1 MFYTDNYT
9 EKLLGIKGV
18 ILKNIEENNDSITIT
33 FKLSAKEHICPCCG
47 FSTNKI
53 HDYRIQVIKEAP
65 IFGKHAYFEY
75 FKRRYVCKSCNKK
88 FYEQA
93 NFIPR
98 YHRMTSRLVSYI
110 VTKMR
115 NVYSMSS
122 IAKECNISVS
132 TVTRVFNY
140 VNYSSK
146 NLPSVLSIDEFKG
159 NAGNHKYQCILADP
173 KNKRVLDIL
182 KGREMHILTDYFKQF
197 KDRKNVKY
205 FVMDMWKPYKDIAET
220 YFKNATIVIDK
231 YHFIRQVIWA
241 FENVRK
247 SEQKKFA
254 TVRRKYFKKS
264 RYLLLKRMKKLSE
277 EETQTVEVMLKTSS
291 KLKDAY
297 MLKEKFY
304 EFIDSS
310 DIESAKQNLKAWYL
324 FVHTCNVPE
333 FDNCVK
339 AISNWEK
346 YILNSF
352 TCPYTNG
359 YIEGVNNKIK
369 VLKRNAYG
377 VKNFN
382 RFRNRIL
389 HILN

>member
-1 MFYTDNYT
+1 MLYQNNYI

-18 ILKNIEENNDSITIT
+18 ILKNIEENSNSITIT
-33 FKLSAKEHICPCCG
+33 FKLEVKEHTCPCCG
-47 FSTNKI
+47 AITTRI
-53 HDYRIQVIKEAP
+53 HDYRVQTIKEVP
-65 IFGKHAYFEY
+65 MFGKHTYFKY
-75 FKRRYVCKSCNKK
+75 YKRRYVCSSCNKR
-88 FYEQA
+88 FYEDA
-93 NFIPR
+93 NFVPR

-115 NVYSMSS
+115 NIYSMTS
-122 IAKECNISVS
+122 IAKECNVSVP

-140 VNYSSK
+140 VNFSFK

-159 NAGNHKYQCILADP
+159 NAGKHKYQCILTDP

-182 KGREMHILTDYFKQF
+182 EGRELHILTDYFKKF

-205 FVMDMWKPYKDIAET
+205 FVMDMWQPYKDIAET

-231 YHFIRQVIWA
+231 YHFIRHVIWA
-241 FENVRK
+241 FERVRK

-254 TVRRKYFKKS
+254 AVRRKYFKRS
-264 RYLLLKRMKKLSE
+264 RFLLLKRMKNLNE
-277 EETQTVEVMLKTSS
+277 EEIQAVEVMLKTSS
-291 KLKDAY
+291 KLQDAY

-304 EFIDSS
+304 DFIDST
-310 DIESAKQNLKAWYL
+310 DLESAKQNLKAWYL
-324 FVHTCNVPE
+324 FVSTCDVPE
-333 FDNCVK
+333 FDTCVK
-339 AISNWEK
+339 TINNWEK

-352 TCPYTNG
+352 TCNYTNG
-359 YIEGVNNKIK
+359 YTEGINNKIK

-377 VKNFN
+377 VKNFD

-389 HILN
+389 HVMN